1 MKNLLFTL
9 LFFSNFVIA
18 ADDDVSMIGSVNTAW
33 KLLGK
38 NDRIEVIAVKDPKID
53 GITCFLSYAKKGG
66 TSELVGLEEDKS
78 NASVSC
84 VQTAKKIVIKE
95 DIENDKESI
104 FKKRSSILFKKTQVI
119 RMYDKKNQTLIY
131 LAYSD
136 KLIDGSP
143 DNSVSA
149 IPCNQAV
156 GNVCEF
162 LNKKD

>member
-1 MKNLLFTL
+1 MKKLILSLLVFVSS
-9 LFFSNFVIA
+9 LFAN
-18 ADDDVSMIGSVNTAW
+18 DDDINKIGSISTAW

-38 NDRIEVIAVKDPKID
+38 NDRIEVISVKDPKVD

-66 TSELVGLEEDKS
+66 TSELVGLEEDTS

-84 VQTAKKIVIKE
+84 VQTDKKIVIKE
-95 DIENDKESI
+95 KIDGDKESI

-119 RMYDKKNQTLIY
+119 RMYDAQSQTFIY

-136 KLIDGSP
+136 RLIDGSP
-143 DNSVSA
+143 NNSVSA

-162 LNKKD
+162 K